1 MELLQRISTI
11 WMNLVTT
18 HFKWQTNVQASMLV
32 YEGRI
37 PMLSAM
43 QRRRLYT
50 TQKLE
55 EASGLQLLNAFVQ
68 MEVRLRQ

>member
-1 MELLQRISTI
+1 
-11 WMNLVTT
+11 
-18 HFKWQTNVQASMLV
+18 MLV